1 MTGRDPGPS
10 PAGDANAVDG
20 PGSRPA
26 GWQLI
31 ERSFFDRP
39 ALEVAPEVL
48 GTVLWHDSPDGAVA
62 AVVVE
67 VEAYMGGIDPASH
80 SYRGRTARNG
90 VMFGGPGHAYVYFTY
105 GMHFC
110 VNFTC
115 GPGDEPTAVLI
126 RAGRVIEGA
135 ELALRRRRPDGRVI
149 PERELGRGPGSLCQA
164 MGIDRG
170 LDGVDLCSSGSVLEV
185 GTLAGWEP
193 LPASAVSSGPRVG
206 ISVAAD
212 WPWRY
217 WVTGE
222 RAVSSYKKGV
232 PRRGRGKPVTGGTAG
247 SGTMQQ

>member
-1 MTGRDPGPS
+1 MTGR
-10 PAGDANAVDG
+10 
-20 PGSRPA
+20 SRPA

-31 ERSFFDRP
+31 ERSFFNRP
-39 ALEVAPEVL
+39 ALEVAPELL
-48 GTVLWHDSPDGAVA
+48 GTVLWHDSAEGAVA

-67 VEAYMGGIDPASH
+67 VEAYMGPIDPASH

-90 VMFGGPGHAYVYFTY
+90 VMFGPPGHAYVYFTY

-115 GPGDEPTAVLI
+115 GPDEEPTAVLL
-126 RAGRVIEGA
+126 RAGRVVEGA
-135 ELALRRRRPDGRVI
+135 DLALRRRRPDGRVI
-149 PERELGRGPGSLCQA
+149 AERELGRGPGSLCQA

-170 LDGVDLCSSGSVLEV
+170 LDGADVCVSGSVLQA
-185 GTLAGWEP
+185 GALAGWEP
-193 LPASAVSSGPRVG
+193 LPASAISAGPRVG

-222 RAVSSYKKGV
+222 PAVSSYKKGV
-232 PRRGRGKPVTGGTAG
+232 PRRGRAKPVTGGAAG
-247 SGTMQQ
+247 DGTMQQ